1 MLRAQFT
8 YTASRRPGPFD
19 TGAGWKVSAISKVG
33 PVSDDVIRAAARNV
47 GGFVPPPLPEL
58 ASKADVDAL
67 PHCLRL
73 DVLDGPEPLACLS
86 SIVAAGPDYSGRP
99 NTFAHGLVVSG
110 DGLADGRGC
119 PLRPADLWDAALWQR
134 PLGAQAAEE
143 TLLDEHLRDLTRG
156 PLDAAALE
164 AFTRAHPDQREL
176 VLAAVERFLGGAGP
190 LVVVG
195 DGSFS
200 SVATWLH
207 LAGRLLLPTSAW
219 RLPFSTYE
227 RLRDPRTATGWR
239 FAVVGVPAA
248 DAAAAAALPGSR
260 FTVLRDDEKPVRAGL
275 GRWTLHDGAPLTAGP
290 WARLAESVIS
300 AEFLPVVTDQ
310 VEALAAA
317 VGNSTA
323 DRPMWALGA
332 AVLLDDDLA
341 EFFGADAAEVA
352 AAHWPARVDAE
363 EVLER
368 VLECVERHAAPG
380 SDAAARIRERL
391 TSDPDSPLAQRA
403 LLRPV
408 LAALETPADFERLAH
423 TLPQRPIEVAPA
435 LRTDLGGA
443 VADALGRVPQ
453 ADDPVGALLAV
464 AAVMDH
470 VSSPLELRLR
480 AVELAR
486 ELVVPRLVEPAAD
499 PVRRGWPP
507 VPSWLWDSLTRELA
521 ATPQLEHGIELP
533 GENLSAATHE
543 WLGSLSLPAGELTAE
558 ALRGTGPVEWERAA
572 YRLYVRRDRDVTPL
586 ERAAAFL
593 GTVRSGA
600 VNDGTAID
608 RWASRAADDAYPRN
622 SLDVPTATVLMDA
635 IPAEVPFA
643 VALATVLQRTPPSP
657 ETRAAA
663 VRLHEREVVPRNV
676 EHVVE
681 RHRRFEEPAA
691 TSVPTGG
698 TPVTVA
704 GDPAAP
710 SAAAIPPGEVLV
722 TDRAQL
728 LHLLTEPQRLGAPR
742 SAWIPVAEA
751 LLRVDVRVLPMEK
764 LPQATWEDAMPWGDG
779 WARLDAEQTDPGSR
793 TLLAAHLLCR
803 GARARWW
810 LREDWA
816 AGWLTEKGEERNTV
830 WAETIAGRLLL
841 RGDPRIGIEDLVR
854 VLTEQ
859 APRKPS
865 GTFSDGGKRDDAWRE
880 DALTWARR
888 LAGSKPRPSPV
899 PRAR

>member
-110 DGLADGRGC
+110 DGLADGRDR

-156 PLDAAALE
+156 PLDDAALE

-341 EFFGADAAEVA
+341 EFFGSDAAEVA

-408 LAALETPADFERLAH
+408 LAALETPADFERLQHA
-423 TLPQRPIEVAPA
+423 LPQRAIEVAPA
-435 LRTDLGGA
+435 LRTDLGDA
-443 VADALGRVPQ
+443 VAEALDQVPQ
-453 ADDPVGALLAV
+453 AEDPVGALLAV
-464 AAVMDH
+464 APVVDSVA
-470 VSSPLELRLR
+470 SSLELRLR
-480 AVELAR
+480 MVELAR
-486 ELVVPRLVEPAAD
+486 ELVVPRLVD
-499 PVRRGWPP
+499 PTTDPIHRGWAP
-507 VPSWLWDSLTRELA
+507 VPSWLWNSLMPALA
-521 ATPQLEHGIELP
+521 AMPGLQHGMELP
-533 GENLSAATHE
+533 GRNLSAATHE
-543 WLGSLSLPAGELTAE
+543 WLGSLSVPVGELTVD
-558 ALRGTGPVEWERAA
+558 ALQSTGPIEWERAA
-572 YRLYVRRDRDVTPL
+572 YRLFIRRAEDVTPL
-586 ERAAAFL
+586 ERAAAYL
-593 GTVRSGA
+593 GMVTSNAFTEG
-600 VNDGTAID
+600 IPIE
-608 RWASRAADDAYPRN
+608 RWAGYAADEVYPRGT
-622 SLDVPTATVLMDA
+622 LDVVTAVVLMEA
-635 IPAEVPFA
+635 LPPGIPFA
-643 VALATVLQRTPPSP
+643 SAFGAVLQRTPPSA
-657 ETRAAA
+657 TSQAA
-663 VRLHEREVVPRNV
+663 VAQFQQREEEVPAAV
-676 EHVVE
+676 QKLLE
-681 RHRRFEEPAA
+681 RHMRGSQSDDVLITAYKQLLPML
-691 TSVPTGG
+691 
-698 TPVTVA
+698 
-704 GDPAAP
+704 
-710 SAAAIPPGEVLV
+710 IPV
-722 TDRAQL
+722 TDR
-728 LHLLTEPQRLGAPR
+728 HPK
-742 SAWIPVAEA
+742 SAWVPVAEA
-751 LLRVDVRVLPMEK
+751 MLRIDVRQLRAIKGLPDY
-764 LPQATWEDAMPWGDG
+764 TWRPSMPWDEG
-779 WARLDAEQTDPGSR
+779 WAKLREDQTDPGARS
-793 TLLAAHLLCR
+793 LLAAHLLCR
-803 GARARWW
+803 GARAVHWPE
-810 LREDWA
+810 EDRA
-816 AGWLTEKGEERNTV
+816 SRWLTGEGDRRGRR
-830 WAETIAGRLLL
+830 WAETIAEVLFTS
-841 RGDPRIGIEDLVR
+841 GDPEADLVTTVER
-854 VLTEQ
+854 LVAET
-859 APRKPS
+859 PRKQGAGS
-865 GTFSDGGKRDDAWRE
+865 TAGSEAYRREDSWRE
-880 DALTWARR
+880 DAVAWARR
-888 LAGSKPRPSPV
+888 IVAEHPRRPSPF
-899 PRAR
+899 PRTQR